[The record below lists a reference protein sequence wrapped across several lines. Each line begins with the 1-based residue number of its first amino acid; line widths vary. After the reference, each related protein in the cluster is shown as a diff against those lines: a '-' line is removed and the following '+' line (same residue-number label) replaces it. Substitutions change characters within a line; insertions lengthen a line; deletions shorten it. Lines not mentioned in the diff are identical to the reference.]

1 MYFPFAIRFV
11 ILSKNSSLALAPA
24 SESSHSFAY
33 AASLLQAGKA
43 FRYHLF
49 FHSCHSLSFGFE
61 KGTQTS
67 ALGTGQS

>member
-49 FHSCHSLSFGFE
+49 FHSCHSGFE